1 MSSAA
6 PLHDVV
12 DADEEAVASAHDNG
26 DVIPSEEGKCGLCQ
40 KLFIDSGNDKKVLHL
55 MSIGVSADNE
65 NVEPLCSFEREPWSM
80 LPKTVGMRPRNTE
93 YVEETFLTLVQLKS
107 PTKISTGCVRC
118 PPIQRTRPC
127 RTSLLP
133 VTMTLLPLPMPIQL
147 VMMTCLMSMSTAEEI
162 LLETIRKGL
171 QR

>member
-65 NVEPLCSFEREPWSM
+65 NVEPLCSFERVSDR
-80 LPKTVGMRPRNTE
+80 LR
-93 YVEETFLTLVQLKS
+93 
-107 PTKISTGCVRC
+107 TG
-118 PPIQRTRPC
+118 
-127 RTSLLP
+127 
-133 VTMTLLPLPMPIQL
+133 
-147 VMMTCLMSMSTAEEI
+147 LMIGVSSESFDW
-162 LLETIRKGL
+162 LR
-171 QR
+171 